1 MIKYQLYHGHFGP
14 LFGPTVSAIGHYLM
28 KNLQLLPGDRYDL
41 IISKSKL
48 QITDYRYLFLIK
60 SDGVHYMFTSTTTIN
75 TKYTPFPL
83 KRRAGTGT
91 AAAVQK
97 KIRV

>member
-1 MIKYQLYHGHFGP
+1 
-14 LFGPTVSAIGHYLM
+14 
-28 KNLQLLPGDRYDL
+28 
-41 IISKSKL
+41 
-48 QITDYRYLFLIK
+48 
-60 SDGVHYMFTSTTTIN
+60 MFTSTCTTTIN

-97 KIRV
+97 KNTCLTLYLNFFPSVFFFEQIFNMQFSGVSNISSTTQIMFK